1 MVALACLRDACGRAE
16 RFVRLG
22 RQYLLLVGSLS
33 VLGGCANEVPVSY
46 VPGVSIELAEVRAD
60 TIANVHYDLSFS
72 IPSNRLEP
80 VLGTAV
86 VSFVLT
92 RAGNVVFDFAQS
104 AEHVLSVRVNGDE
117 ADYVVENEHIVI
129 AGVPAGQANVEVEF
143 VCGDESLNRQADFM
157 YTLFV
162 PDRARFAFPVFDQP
176 DIKARYALEL
186 EFPSDWRAVAN
197 GPRLSRE
204 MEGERVT
211 VRFGETAF
219 ISSYLFSFAV
229 GRFEVVEHERDG
241 QTLALYHRET
251 DQERVQR
258 NMQDIFSLHH
268 DALAWM
274 EDYTGIPYPFEKF
287 EFVAM
292 PSFQYGGMEHPGSI
306 LYRAE
311 ALFLDP
317 TATQN
322 MQLGRASLIAHE
334 TAHQWF
340 GDLVTMKWFNDVWM
354 KETFANFFAAKIVNP
369 AFPDIDHDLRFL
381 LAHYPAAYGVD
392 RTAGSNPIRQPLANL
407 NEAGTLYG
415 AIIYEKAPIVV
426 RQLERLIG
434 AEALRDGL
442 REYLGTYA
450 YGNADWKDLVTILA
464 RHSGDD
470 LVEWSRVW
478 VEESGRPRI
487 RSMLETEE
495 GLVTQLYLEQEDP
508 TGNGRFWNQRFDVYL
523 GYEVGRSDTASAHLR
538 NSRVEVPGV
547 RGRPVP
553 DYVLVNGDGVAY
565 GSMGLDDRSKS
576 FLLESLEDI
585 EQPLLRAV
593 SWLSLWDAVL
603 EGELPPTRFLE
614 LVERALPIES
624 VEQNVSLVLG
634 YLETT
639 YWKYLSA
646 SGRERVAAELEEMLW
661 QQVVASDSVSERS
674 VYFRAYRGIAT
685 TEGAVERLHA
695 VWQGNNVVPGLTL
708 TERDLTTL
716 ALELAVRGV
725 DGVEDILRTQL
736 EGIENGDRRSEF
748 EFIMDAVS
756 AVPSDRDEFFSQLTD
771 ASNRERET
779 WVLRGLQYLN
789 HPIWAQQAERYLP
802 ESLELLEEI
811 QRTGDIFF
819 PERWLGSILSGH
831 QTASAAAIV
840 QDYLATHPEL
850 PGRLR
855 LKVLQAADSLFRA
868 QRVVN

>member
-1 MVALACLRDACGRAE
+1 MIALARLRDACGPAQRL
-16 RFVRLG
+16 VRLG
-22 RQYLLLVGSLS
+22 CQYLSLAGSLA
-33 VLGGCANEVPVSY
+33 VVGACVNELPASY
-46 VPGVSIELAEVRAD
+46 LPGVSIELAEARAD
-60 TIANVHYDLSFS
+60 VIANVHYDLSFS
-72 IPSNRLEP
+72 IPSNRLESIR
-80 VLGTAV
+80 GTAV
-86 VSFVLT
+86 VTFVLT
-92 RAGNVVFDFAQS
+92 RAGSVVFDFAQN
-104 AEHVLSVRVNGDE
+104 AEQVLSVRVNGGD
-117 ADYVVENEHIVI
+117 ADYVVENEHIAI
-129 AGVPAGQANVEVEF
+129 AEVPAGQANVEVEF
-143 VCGDESLNRQADFM
+143 VSGDQSLNRQADFM

-176 DIKARYALEL
+176 NIKARYALEL
-186 EFPSDWRAVAN
+186 EIPSDWRAVAN

-204 MEGERVT
+204 MDGERAT

-219 ISSYLFSFAV
+219 ISSYLFSFAA
-229 GRFEVVEHERDG
+229 GRFEVVEQERDG
-241 QTLALYHRET
+241 RTLAMYHRET
-251 DQERVQR
+251 DQERVER
-258 NMQDIFSLHH
+258 NAQDIFALHH

-274 EDYTGIPYPFEKF
+274 EDYTGIPYPFGKF

-292 PSFQYGGMEHPGSI
+292 PSFQYGGMEHPGAI

-340 GDLVTMKWFNDVWM
+340 GDLVTMEWFTDVWM

-369 AFPDIDHDLRFL
+369 AFPGIDHDLRFL

-426 RQLERLIG
+426 RQLEQLIG
-434 AEALRDGL
+434 EEALRDGL

-450 YGNADWKDLVTILA
+450 YGNADWTDLVTILA
-464 RHSGDD
+464 RHSEDD

-487 RSMLETEE
+487 RSTLETEE

-508 TGNGRFWNQRFDVYL
+508 AGNGRLWNQWFDVYL
-523 GYEVGRSDTASAHLR
+523 GYQAGRSDTTSAHLR
-538 NSRVEVPGV
+538 NSRVDVPSA

-553 DYVLVNGDGVAY
+553 DYVLVNGAGVAY
-565 GSMGLDDRSKS
+565 GSMGLDERSKL
-576 FLLESLEDI
+576 FLLESLEEI

-593 SWLSLWDAVL
+593 SWLSLWDSVL
-603 EGELPPTRFLE
+603 EGELQPTRFLE
-614 LVERALPIES
+614 LVGRALPVES

-634 YLETT
+634 YLETA

-646 SGRERVAAELEEMLW
+646 PDRERVAAELEEMLW
-661 QQVVASDSVSERS
+661 NQVVVSHSVSERAA
-674 VYFRAYRGIAT
+674 YFRAYWGIAS
-685 TEGAVERLHA
+685 TESAVERLYA
-695 VWQGNNVVPGLTL
+695 VWQDGDVVPGLTL

-725 DGVEDILRTQL
+725 DGAEDIVRTQL
-736 EGIENGDRRSEF
+736 ERIENGDRRSEF
-748 EFIMDAVS
+748 EFVMDAVS
-756 AVPSDRDEFFSQLTD
+756 AVPSDRDEFFAQLADVT
-771 ASNRERET
+771 NRERET
-779 WVLRGLQYLN
+779 WVLRGLQYLH
-789 HPIWAQQAERYLP
+789 HPIRAEEAERYLS

-819 PERWLGSILSGH
+819 PERWLGSTLSGH
-831 QTASAAAIV
+831 QTASAATIV

>member
-1 MVALACLRDACGRAE
+1 MIASACLRDACTRTVCI
-16 RFVRLG
+16 VRLACAC
-22 RQYLLLVGSLS
+22 LLVGGGLAVLS
-33 VLGGCANEVPVSY
+33 GCANEAPTSYGTGVP
-46 VPGVSIELAEVRAD
+46 IELAQARAD
-60 TIANVHYDLSFS
+60 AIANVHYDLTFS
-72 IPSNRLEP
+72 IPSDRLEL
-80 VLGTAV
+80 VRGSAV
-86 VSFVLT
+86 VTFILT
-92 RAGNVVFDFAQS
+92 RAGSVVFDFAQGPD
-104 AEHVLSVRVNGDE
+104 HVLSVRSNGGDVE
-117 ADYVVENEHIVI
+117 YVVEDEHITV
-129 AGVPAGQANVEVEF
+129 ADVPAGQASVEIEF
-143 VCGDESLNRQADFM
+143 FSGDQSLNRQADFM

-176 DIKARYALEL
+176 NIKARYALEL
-186 EFPSDWRAVAN
+186 EIPSDWRAVAN

-204 MEGERVT
+204 MEGERAT
-211 VRFGETAF
+211 VLFGETAP

-229 GRFEVVEHERDG
+229 GRFEVVEQERDG
-241 QTLALYHRET
+241 RTFAMYHRET
-251 DQERVQR
+251 DQESVQR
-258 NMQDIFSLHH
+258 NAQDILALHH
-268 DALAWM
+268 DAVAWM
-274 EDYTGIPYPFEKF
+274 EDYTGIPYPFKKF

-292 PSFQYGGMEHPGSI
+292 PSFQYGGMEHPGAI
-306 LYRAE
+306 LYRSE

-322 MQLGRASLIAHE
+322 MELGRASLIAHE

-340 GDLVTMKWFNDVWM
+340 GDLVTMEWFTDVWM

-369 AFPDIDHDLRFL
+369 AFPGIDHDLRFL

-426 RQLERLIG
+426 RQLEQLIG
-434 AEALRDGL
+434 EEALRDGL

-450 YGNADWKDLVTILA
+450 YGNADWTDLVTILA
-464 RHSGDD
+464 RHSEDD

-487 RSMLETEE
+487 RSTLETEE

-508 TGNGRFWNQRFDVYL
+508 AGNGRLWNQWFDVYL
-523 GYEVGRSDTASAHLR
+523 GYQAGRSDTTSAHLR
-538 NSRVEVPGV
+538 NSRVDVPSA

-553 DYVLVNGDGVAY
+553 DYVLVNGAGVAY
-565 GSMGLDDRSKS
+565 GSMGLDERSKL
-576 FLLESLEDI
+576 FLLESLEEI
-585 EQPLLRAV
+585 EQPLLREV
-593 SWLSLWDAVL
+593 SWLSLWDSVL
-603 EGELPPTRFLE
+603 EGELQPTRFLE
-614 LVERALPIES
+614 LVGRALPVES

-634 YLETT
+634 YLETA

-646 SGRERVAAELEEMLW
+646 PDRERVAAELEEMLW
-661 QQVVASDSVSERS
+661 NQVVVSHSVSERAA
-674 VYFRAYRGIAT
+674 YFRAYWGIAS
-685 TEGAVERLHA
+685 TESAVERLYA
-695 VWQGNNVVPGLTL
+695 VWQDGDVVPGLTL

-725 DGVEDILRTQL
+725 DGAEDIVRTQL
-736 EGIENGDRRSEF
+736 ERIENGDRRSEF
-748 EFIMDAVS
+748 EFVMDAVS
-756 AVPSDRDEFFSQLTD
+756 AVPSDRDEFFAQLADVT
-771 ASNRERET
+771 NRERET
-779 WVLRGLQYLN
+779 WVLRGLQYLH
-789 HPIWAQQAERYLP
+789 HPIRAEEAERYLS

-819 PERWLGSILSGH
+819 PERWLGSTLSGH
-831 QTASAAAIV
+831 QTASAATIV